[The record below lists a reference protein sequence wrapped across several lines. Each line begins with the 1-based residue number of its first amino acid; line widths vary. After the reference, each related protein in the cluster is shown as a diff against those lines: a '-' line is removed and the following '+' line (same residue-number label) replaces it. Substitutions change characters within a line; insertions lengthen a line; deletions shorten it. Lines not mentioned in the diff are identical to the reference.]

1 MFFTKAGKSFAGAVI
16 VYNIRSNSTT
26 FEYSSAEGILVSDVD
41 IDPITG
47 TYVVAESSFDKSG
60 RIIKL
65 DSSGNIVF
73 SFGEGT
79 YSIIN
84 DINVQID
91 GSIVIST

>member
-1 MFFTKAGKSFAGAVI
+1 M
-16 VYNIRSNSTT
+16 
-26 FEYSSAEGILVSDVD
+26 LVSDVD
-41 IDPITG
+41 LDAVSG

-79 YSIIN
+79 HSIIN
-84 DINVQID
+84 DINVQVD